1 MTKNDVRGKNVEDDV
16 WRKASG
22 RGEPGPEP
30 PIPRGIPTTCHNHA
44 VSQRTREED
53 CNIISRSYYETV
65 MQQHAD
71 IIDLV
76 ISRAR
81 DIAMIQYGRLPEG
94 ECRDTDFNE
103 EGGKLLVQ
111 FEDYRCGTLTYD
123 GYYVP
128 IWTLFDKNWAEKY
141 ETNWKESKKR
151 QEDAIRALKEARKEK
166 REKQERQIY
175 EQLRKKYEKQ
185 TD

>member
-1 MTKNDVRGKNVEDDV
+1 MAKNDVRDETVKDDS
-16 WRKASG
+16 WKMGG

-30 PIPRGIPTTCHNHA
+30 PVPRGIPTPNHNHG
-44 VSQRTREED
+44 VSPRTREDD

-81 DIAMIQYGRLPEG
+81 DIAMIQYDRLPEG
-94 ECRDTDFNE
+94 ECRDTDFDE

-111 FEDYRCGTLTYD
+111 FEDYRCGEPTYD
-123 GYYVP
+123 SYYVP

-141 ETNWKESKKR
+141 ETTWKESKKR
-151 QEDAIRALKEARKEK
+151 QEDDMHALKEARKET
-166 REKQERQIY
+166 REKHERQIY
-175 EQLRKKYEKQ
+175 EQLRKKYE
-185 TD
+185 TLH

>member
-1 MTKNDVRGKNVEDDV
+1 
-16 WRKASG
+16 
-22 RGEPGPEP
+22 
-30 PIPRGIPTTCHNHA
+30 
-44 VSQRTREED
+44 
-53 CNIISRSYYETV
+53 
-65 MQQHAD
+65 
-71 IIDLV
+71 
-76 ISRAR
+76 
-81 DIAMIQYGRLPEG
+81 MIQYGRLPEG
-94 ECRDTDFNE
+94 ECRDTDFDE

-123 GYYVP
+123 GYCVP